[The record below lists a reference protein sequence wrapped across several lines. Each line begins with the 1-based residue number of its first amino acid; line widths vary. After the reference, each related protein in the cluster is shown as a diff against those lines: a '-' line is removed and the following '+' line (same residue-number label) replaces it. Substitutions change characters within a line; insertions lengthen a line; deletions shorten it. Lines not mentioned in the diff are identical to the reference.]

1 MHSLQDFALH
11 GVGHST
17 IIIAYISTSWC
28 GTLVLFLPTP
38 MPPSPSPLPPKTRQ
52 NKTKRI
58 NITVSPGRDQ
68 TLTQHLVD
76 RSKLIDD
83 ECKQLVE
90 LAKEVQ
96 KHAVEHTKNVR
107 YAHG

>member
-1 MHSLQDFALH
+1 MWDPCSL
-11 GVGHST
+11 
-17 IIIAYISTSWC
+17 
-28 GTLVLFLPTP
+28 
-38 MPPSPSPLPPKTRQ
+38 PPHPSAPLSLPLPPKTRQ
-52 NKTKRI
+52 NKTKQRI